1 MIPNRRMKSRF
12 WKLEKNTSEKKRPKK
27 EEKRNRQSR
36 MTLLIFLSRLQIEN
50 YVMTD
55 FSIQPIRKERT
66 ANNVFRTT
74 RSCCKISIF
83 LCWWAKLVIVLV
95 QNLNSFKEVTHILS
109 WFRFESDIISEHI
122 HESDEKLMEIPES
135 WGTRP
140 AVVSC
145 NRSK

>member
-12 WKLEKNTSEKKRPKK
+12 WKLEKNKSEKKRPKK

-55 FSIQPIRKERT
+55 FSIQPIRKKRT
-66 ANNVFRTT
+66 ANNVFPTT

-83 LCWWAKLVIVLV
+83 LC
-95 QNLNSFKEVTHILS
+95 
-109 WFRFESDIISEHI
+109 
-122 HESDEKLMEIPES
+122 
-135 WGTRP
+135 
-140 AVVSC
+140 
-145 NRSK
+145 